1 MFLSVPIIFYI
12 TRLSMTIVENVYC
25 SHKVFFFRIF
35 YWIIPKGKEVI
46 LGASFQF
53 IAFPM
58 TKMST
63 KEEIAQNQIPN
74 KH

>member
-1 MFLSVPIIFYI
+1 
-12 TRLSMTIVENVYC
+12 MTIVEKVYC
-25 SHKVFFFRIF
+25 SHKGFFFFRIF

-53 IAFPM
+53 IAFP
-58 TKMST
+58 TAKMNT
-63 KEEIAQNQIPN
+63 KEEIALQNQIPN